1 MWGFYAFI
9 IFGFML
15 LLAALA
21 AYCVAGAEPKPP
33 LFYPAPPVPEYV
45 PSVFFSLDP
54 AHYTI
59 PMRAHPADAG
69 IDLSVAMSMEIVPNG
84 IREVDTGIRVAIPKG
99 YVGFLCLRS
108 GFAVNNPDLCLVNNV
123 GVIDSGYTGNIKAVF
138 KNGGDKVR
146 TLRRGTR
153 FAQLVITPCL
163 LGTPQF
169 VRSLNETERGDGGFG
184 STGQ

>member
-9 IFGFML
+9 IFGFIL

-69 IDLSVAMSMEIVPNG
+69 IDLSVAMSMDSVDRRASC
-84 IREVDTGIRVAIPKG
+84 RERV
-99 YVGFLCLRS
+99 
-108 GFAVNNPDLCLVNNV
+108 
-123 GVIDSGYTGNIKAVF
+123 
-138 KNGGDKVR
+138 
-146 TLRRGTR
+146 
-153 FAQLVITPCL
+153 
-163 LGTPQF
+163 
-169 VRSLNETERGDGGFG
+169 
-184 STGQ
+184 

>member
-1 MWGFYAFI
+1 
-9 IFGFML
+9 ML
-15 LLAALA
+15 KVLNLVIAKSEG
-21 AYCVAGAEPKPP
+21 AGNN
-33 LFYPAPPVPEYV
+33 L
-45 PSVFFSLDP
+45 
-54 AHYTI
+54 
-59 PMRAHPADAG
+59 
-69 IDLSVAMSMEIVPNG
+69 DLSVAMSMEIVPNG

-169 VRSLNETERGDGGFG
+169 VRSLYETERGDGGFG